1 MIPTFYQFLI
11 IFSSTGINPC
21 NLTTNGGCSDLCL
34 LNTRG
39 HSCACPTGVKLLP
52 DQTTCEQGILDHLN
66 LSQFLVNLF

>member
-1 MIPTFYQFLI
+1 M
-11 IFSSTGINPC
+11 
-21 NLTTNGGCSDLCL
+21 CL